1 MVNSSVSDPD
11 GSGYRYFRRSGSGF
25 KSPDPGFISPDPGF
39 ISPDPGF
46 ISPDPNPSIYKLM

>member
-1 MVNSSVSDPD
+1 MDPGTGIFAD
-11 GSGYRYFRRSGSGF
+11 
-25 KSPDPGFISPDPGF
+25 PDPGFISPDPGF